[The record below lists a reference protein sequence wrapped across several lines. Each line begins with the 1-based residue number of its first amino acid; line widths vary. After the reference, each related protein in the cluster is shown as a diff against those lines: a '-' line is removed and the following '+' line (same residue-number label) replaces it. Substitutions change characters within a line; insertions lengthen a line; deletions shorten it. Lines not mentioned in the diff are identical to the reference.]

1 MLKTEIVFYQERD
14 SSVPIL
20 RWLEKLPLKARDKCL
35 VRLVRL
41 EQLGHELRRPEA
53 DYLRDGIYELRA
65 SYQGNHYRML
75 YFFSGQAFV
84 VVSHGLVKH
93 RIVLPREIE
102 KALRRKR
109 QFEADPETHTFEP
122 ES

>member
-1 MLKTEIVFYQERD
+1 MKTEIVFYREGD
-14 SSVPIL
+14 GSVPIL

-65 SYQGNHYRML
+65 SYRVKHYRML
-75 YFFSGQAFV
+75 YFFSGQAFA
-84 VVSHGLVKH
+84 VVSHGLVKQ
-93 RIVLPREIE
+93 RIVPPQEIE

-109 QFEADPETHTFEP
+109 KFEADPETHTFEP

>member
-1 MLKTEIVFYQERD
+1 LKTEIVFYREGD
-14 SSVPIL
+14 GSVPIL

-53 DYLRDGIYELRA
+53 DCLRDGIYELRA
-65 SYQGNHYRML
+65 SYQGNHYRVL

-84 VVSHGLVKH
+84 VVSHGLVKL
-93 RIVLPREIE
+93 RVVPPREIE

-109 QFEADPETHTFEP
+109 QFEADPETHTFKP

>member
-1 MLKTEIVFYQERD
+1 MKTEIVFYREGD
-14 SSVPIL
+14 GSVPIL

-53 DYLRDGIYELRA
+53 DCLRDGIYELRA
-65 SYQGNHYRML
+65 SYQGNHYRVL

-84 VVSHGLVKH
+84 VVSHGLVKL
-93 RIVLPREIE
+93 RVVPPQEIE

-109 QFEADPETHTFEP
+109 QFEADPETHTFNP